1 MTIEEQAE
9 EVQAGDLRR
18 QQLHTWVLNY
28 LGADEDNEA
37 IQVLAAGSDAGFRQY
52 YRYAVPGQAQA
63 LIAMDAPPDK
73 EKPAAFVEVAG
84 LLAAAGVWVPE
95 ILAEDLPRGFLLLS
109 DLGLETYLDAMTAP
123 DFELQEADLLF
134 AEAIRAL
141 ILSQQHIDASVL
153 PSYDEAL
160 LRRELELFPEW
171 YLSRHLG
178 IRVDGQ
184 LRALLDGLFDQLITQ
199 LLSQSQVFVHR
210 DYMPRNL
217 MLPSTTA
224 ATMANGVGV
233 LDFQDAVQGPV
244 SYDISCLFKD
254 AFISWPEDKVTT
266 WLSDYWQQACAAG
279 LPVPADFDEFQRD
292 CDYMSVQRHIKV
304 IGIFARIYRRDGKS
318 RYVDDVARFF
328 DYLQTVAE
336 RRPELSALKTLL
348 VMLDDG

>member
-1 MTIEEQAE
+1 MTIEEQA
-9 EVQAGDLRR
+9 GDVRR
-18 QQLHTWVLNY
+18 QQLHAWVLDY
-28 LGADEDNEA
+28 LGADQNNKTIEA
-37 IQVLAAGSDAGFRQY
+37 VAAGSDAGFRQY
-52 YRYAVPGQAQA
+52 YRYTVPGRPQT
-63 LIAMDAPPDK
+63 LIAMDAPPDR
-73 EKPAAFVEVAG
+73 EKPAAFVEVAS
-84 LLAAAGVWVPE
+84 LLAGAGVWVPE
-95 ILAEDLPRGFLLLS
+95 ILTADLQRGFLLLS
-109 DLGLETYLDAMTAP
+109 DLGLATYLDVMTAP
-123 DFELQEADLLF
+123 GFDLQQADALF
-134 AEAIRAL
+134 ADAIQAL
-141 ILSQQHIDASVL
+141 LSSQLHIDASGL
-153 PSYDEAL
+153 PRYDEAL

-184 LRALLDGLFDQLITQ
+184 LRALLDGLFDQLIPP
-199 LLSQSQVFVHR
+199 LLSQNQVFVHR

-217 MLPSTTA
+217 MPATA
-224 ATMANGVGV
+224 AASGVGV
-233 LDFQDAVQGPV
+233 LDFQDAVQGPI

-254 AFISWPEDKVTT
+254 AFISWPEDSVSG
-266 WLSDYWQQACAAG
+266 WLSDYWQQALAAG
-279 LPVPADFDEFQRD
+279 LPVPTDFDEFQRD

>member
-9 EVQAGDLRR
+9 DLRR
-18 QQLHTWVLNY
+18 QQLHAWVLAY
-28 LGADEDNEA
+28 LEADPHNNT
-37 IQVLAAGSDAGFRQY
+37 IQAVAAGSDAGFRQY
-52 YRYAVPGQAQA
+52 YRYTVPDQAQA

-73 EKPAAFVEVAG
+73 ENPAAFVEVAK
-84 LLAAAGVWVPE
+84 LLAGAGVRVPE
-95 ILAEDLPRGFLLLS
+95 ILAEDLQRGFLLLS
-109 DLGLETYLDAMTAP
+109 DLGLETYLDVMAAP
-123 DFELQEADLLF
+123 GFEPEQADSLF
-134 AEAIRAL
+134 AEAIQAL
-141 ILSQQHIDASVL
+141 ILSQLHIDASAL
-153 PSYDEAL
+153 PRYDEAL

-184 LRALLDGLFDQLITQ
+184 LRALLDGLFDQLIPP
-199 LLSQSQVFVHR
+199 LLSQNQVFVHR

-217 MLPSTTA
+217 MLSDTA
-224 ATMANGVGV
+224 AAARTAASGVGV
-233 LDFQDAVQGPV
+233 LDFQDAVQGPI

-254 AFISWPEDKVTT
+254 AFISWPEERVNS
-266 WLSDYWQQACAAG
+266 WLADYWQQARTAG
-279 LPVPADFDEFQRD
+279 LAVPADFDEFQRD